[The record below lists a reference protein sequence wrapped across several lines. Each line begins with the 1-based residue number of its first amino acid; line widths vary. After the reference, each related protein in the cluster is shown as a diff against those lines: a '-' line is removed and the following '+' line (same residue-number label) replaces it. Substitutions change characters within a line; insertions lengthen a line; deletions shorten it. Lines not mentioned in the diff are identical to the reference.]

1 MAGGTVVAPAILPEN
16 RRRGRTRNCFAA
28 SEYRLGLFPI
38 FHTREPNS
46 WRYLICK
53 FWCKSERIRA
63 MSNRIPKPGNSS
75 LTIFA
80 VITIF
85 AAAISLQA
93 QSSRPRRV
101 APAPTPTPDT
111 LLGPEPKSSPATDR
125 NAPLLDVKPARPIG
139 AAPASTSTDTTHAFQ
154 LFQQKQY
161 AAAAKEAKAIA
172 MIDPGNAEAW
182 KLAGFSEFYLKKYT
196 DASDDLQK
204 ALDLQR
210 KTDQEDPHTVDALA
224 ESYTLGE
231 KFDLALPLL
240 VKITT
245 RAGATPDAQF
255 LYYRGLAEF
264 KTGKTGDAEKTFNA
278 AVKAN
283 PKDAASLLY
292 LGQIALAR
300 KDLDTAIATLNRAT
314 VNDPRLASAWYLLT
328 SAYLRRATSAPDE
341 TKASADYLGAIR
353 TGEALTRLRSDEE
366 ALGLYARALIGAQ
379 QYARAATVLERAAA
393 TDSAS
398 GITLYLLG
406 LSYSRA
412 NNFPKA
418 IAALERAVA
427 KTPNDVNSYREL
439 GYDYEKTKQYPKAF
453 ATYQKALTIAPDD
466 ADFKEALERM
476 RPFAKS

>member
-1 MAGGTVVAPAILPEN
+1 MNKQKYSLIL
-16 RRRGRTRNCFAA
+16 
-28 SEYRLGLFPI
+28 L
-38 FHTREPNS
+38 
-46 WRYLICK
+46 
-53 FWCKSERIRA
+53 
-63 MSNRIPKPGNSS
+63 S
-75 LTIFA
+75 LVA
-80 VITIF
+80 VIALAVTIE
-85 AAAISLQA
+85 A
-93 QSSRPRRV
+93 QSRPRRV
-101 APAPTPTPDT
+101 SPPDT
-111 LLGPEPKSSPATDR
+111 LLGPEPKSSPATDK
-125 NAPLLDVKPARPIG
+125 NAPLLDVKPANPVG
-139 AAPASTSTDTTHAFQ
+139 SAPLSSDTTHAFQ

-161 AAAAKEAKAIA
+161 AAAAKEAKSIA
-172 MIDPGNAEAW
+172 TIDPANAEAW
-182 KLAGFSEFYLKKYT
+182 KLAGFSEFYLKQYA
-196 DASDDLQK
+196 DASNDLQK
-204 ALDLQR
+204 ALDLQH

-245 RAGATPDAQF
+245 RAGTTPDAQF

-264 KTGKTGDAEKTFNA
+264 KTGKADDAEKTFNA

-328 SAYLRRATSAPDE
+328 SAYLRRATSATDE
-341 TKASADYLGAIR
+341 TKAGADYLGAIR

-379 QYARAATVLERAAA
+379 QYARAATVLESPAA
-393 TDSAS
+393 TANVS

-453 ATYQKALTIAPDD
+453 TTYQKALTIAPDD

>member
-1 MAGGTVVAPAILPEN
+1 MKNRFPRPEN
-16 RRRGRTRNCFAA
+16 SGNC
-28 SEYRLGLFPI
+28 RLLLLGV
-38 FHTREPNS
+38 T
-46 WRYLICK
+46 LI
-53 FWCKSERIRA
+53 
-63 MSNRIPKPGNSS
+63 
-75 LTIFA
+75 L
-80 VITIF
+80 
-85 AAAISLQA
+85 AAAIAAPA

-111 LLGPEPKSSPATDR
+111 LLGPPPKSAPTVDKNS
-125 NAPLLDVKPARPIG
+125 PLLDVRPSKPVG
-139 AAPASTSTDTTHAFQ
+139 DAPATSSDTAANTSPTSSGPGNDTTHAFQ
-154 LFQQKQY
+154 LFQQRQY
-161 AAAAKEAKAIA
+161 PQAAKEAKAVA
-172 MIDPGNAEAW
+172 AKDPENAEAW
-182 KLAGFSEFYLKKYT
+182 KLAGFSEFYLKQYNEAT
-196 DASDDLQK
+196 DDLQK
-204 ALDLQR
+204 ALELQR
-210 KTDQEDPHTVDALA
+210 KSNQEDSHTLDALA
-224 ESYTLGE
+224 ESYTLAE

-245 RAGATPDAQF
+245 RPGVTPDAQF

-264 KTGKTGDAEKTFNA
+264 KTGKVEDAEKTFNA

-292 LGQIALAR
+292 LGQIAMSR
-300 KDLDTAIATLNRAT
+300 KDLDSAISTLNRAT
-314 VNDPRLASAWYLLT
+314 TNDPKLTSGWYLLT
-328 SAYLRRATSAPDE
+328 SAYLRRATSAADE

-353 TGEALTRLRSDEE
+353 SGETLTRLRSDEDT
-366 ALGLYARALIGAQ
+366 LGLYARALIGAQ

-393 TDSAS
+393 NETVS

-439 GYDYEKTKQYPKAF
+439 GYDYEKTKQYPKAY

-466 ADFKEALERM
+466 ADFKEGLERM
-476 RPFAKS
+476 RPFAKPGAEN

>member
-1 MAGGTVVAPAILPEN
+1 MLRHG
-16 RRRGRTRNCFAA
+16 
-28 SEYRLGLFPI
+28 
-38 FHTREPNS
+38 S
-46 WRYLICK
+46 WQVFL
-53 FWCKSERIRA
+53 
-63 MSNRIPKPGNSS
+63 
-75 LTIFA
+75 
-80 VITIF
+80 
-85 AAAISLQA
+85 
-93 QSSRPRRV
+93 
-101 APAPTPTPDT
+101 
-111 LLGPEPKSSPATDR
+111 
-125 NAPLLDVKPARPIG
+125 
-139 AAPASTSTDTTHAFQ
+139 
-154 LFQQKQY
+154 KQY
-161 AAAAKEAKAIA
+161 A
-172 MIDPGNAEAW
+172 
-182 KLAGFSEFYLKKYT
+182 

-379 QYARAATVLERAAA
+379 QYARNRQRIRHHALLARLVLLA
-393 TDSAS
+393 
-398 GITLYLLG
+398 
-406 LSYSRA
+406 
-412 NNFPKA
+412 
-418 IAALERAVA
+418 
-427 KTPNDVNSYREL
+427 RE
-439 GYDYEKTKQYPKAF
+439 
-453 ATYQKALTIAPDD
+453 
-466 ADFKEALERM
+466 
-476 RPFAKS
+476 

>member
-1 MAGGTVVAPAILPEN
+1 MSEANLKESIRMNKRLLLVSMALLTLLVMG
-16 RRRGRTRNCFAA
+16 AA
-28 SEYRLGLFPI
+28 TLG
-38 FHTREPNS
+38 
-46 WRYLICK
+46 
-53 FWCKSERIRA
+53 
-63 MSNRIPKPGNSS
+63 
-75 LTIFA
+75 
-80 VITIF
+80 
-85 AAAISLQA
+85 
-93 QSSRPRRV
+93 QSTRPRRV
-101 APAPTPTPDT
+101 KPPDT
-111 LLGPEPKSSPATDR
+111 LLGPEPTPAPKADSH
-125 NAPLLDVKPARPIG
+125 APLLDVKATKPVG
-139 AAPASTSTDTTHAFQ
+139 NAPVSTDTTHAYQ

-182 KLAGFSEFYLKKYT
+182 KLAGFSEFYLKQYA

-245 RAGATPDAQF
+245 RAGATADAQF

-292 LGQIALAR
+292 LSQIALAR

-328 SAYLRRATSAPDE
+328 SAYLRRATSATDE

-366 ALGLYARALIGAQ
+366 
-379 QYARAATVLERAAA
+379 
-393 TDSAS
+393 
-398 GITLYLLG
+398 
-406 LSYSRA
+406 
-412 NNFPKA
+412 
-418 IAALERAVA
+418 
-427 KTPNDVNSYREL
+427 
-439 GYDYEKTKQYPKAF
+439 
-453 ATYQKALTIAPDD
+453 
-466 ADFKEALERM
+466 
-476 RPFAKS
+476 

>member
-1 MAGGTVVAPAILPEN
+1 
-16 RRRGRTRNCFAA
+16 
-28 SEYRLGLFPI
+28 
-38 FHTREPNS
+38 
-46 WRYLICK
+46 
-53 FWCKSERIRA
+53 
-63 MSNRIPKPGNSS
+63 MSNRIPKPRNAA
-75 LTIFA
+75 LAIFA
-80 VITIF
+80 VTLIF
-85 AAAISLQA
+85 AAAISLPA

-111 LLGPEPKSSPATDR
+111 LLGPAPKAPPATDKS
-125 NAPLLDVKPARPIG
+125 APLLDVKPGKPIG

-161 AAAAKEAKAIA
+161 AEAAKEAKAIA
-172 MIDPGNAEAW
+172 ANDPGNAEAW
-182 KLAGFSEFYLKKYT
+182 KLAGFSEFYLKQYA
-196 DASDDLQK
+196 DASDHLQK
-204 ALDLQR
+204 ALALQR
-210 KTDQEDPHTVDALA
+210 KTGQEDPHTVDALA

-264 KTGKTGDAEKTFNA
+264 KTGKADDAEKTFNA

-292 LGQIALAR
+292 LGQIALSR
-300 KDLDTAIATLNRAT
+300 KDLDTAIAALNRAT

-341 TKASADYLGAIR
+341 TKASPDYLGAIR

-406 LSYSRA
+406 LAYSRA

>member
-1 MAGGTVVAPAILPEN
+1 MKNLIPRPEKFSSIVLALSVILAG
-16 RRRGRTRNCFAA
+16 
-28 SEYRLGLFPI
+28 
-38 FHTREPNS
+38 
-46 WRYLICK
+46 
-53 FWCKSERIRA
+53 
-63 MSNRIPKPGNSS
+63 
-75 LTIFA
+75 
-80 VITIF
+80 
-85 AAAISLQA
+85 AISLHA
-93 QSSRPRRV
+93 QSRPRRV

-111 LLGPEPKSSPATDR
+111 LLGPAPKSSPVANM
-125 NAPLLDVKPARPIG
+125 NAPLLDVKPAKPIG
-139 AAPASTSTDTTHAFQ
+139 DAPATTSTDTTHAFQ

-172 MIDPGNAEAW
+172 TNDPGNAEAW
-182 KLAGFSEFYLKKYT
+182 KLAGFSEFYLKQYD
-196 DASDDLQK
+196 DASEDLQK
-204 ALDLQR
+204 ALELQR

-224 ESYTLGE
+224 ESYTLAE
-231 KFDLALPLL
+231 KFDRALPLL
-240 VKITT
+240 VKVTT
-245 RAGATPDAQF
+245 RPGATPDAQF

-264 KTGKTGDAEKTFNA
+264 KTGKVEDAERTFNA

-283 PKDAASLLY
+283 PKDAPSLLY
-292 LGQIALAR
+292 LGQIAMSK

-314 VNDPRLASAWYLLT
+314 ASDPRLASAWYLLT
-328 SAYLRRATSAPDE
+328 SAYLRRATSSTDE
-341 TKASADYLGAIR
+341 TKAGADYLGAIR
-353 TGEALTRLRSDEE
+353 TGEALTRLRSDED

-393 TDSAS
+393 ADSAS

-453 ATYQKALTIAPDD
+453 ATYQKALAIAPDD
-466 ADFKEALERM
+466 ADFKEGLERM
-476 RPFAKS
+476 RPFAKPGA